1 MLAIKTL
8 FLIFKKLPLA
18 FRKPFMIDFKNT
30 FAHFLDFIINPSLK
44 TKTFPNNTNDTNLSS
59 INQILSVVSL
69 TPSKIT

>member
-1 MLAIKTL
+1 MS
-8 FLIFKKLPLA
+8 
-18 FRKPFMIDFKNT
+18 DFKNA

-44 TKTFPNNTNDTNLSS
+44 TKTFLNDTNDTNLSS

>member
-1 MLAIKTL
+1 MAIEIL

-18 FRKPFMIDFKNT
+18 FRKLFMIDFKNA
-30 FAHFLDFIINPSLK
+30 FVHFLGFIINPSLK
-44 TKTFPNNTNDTNLSS
+44 TKTFLNDTNDTNLSS

>member
-1 MLAIKTL
+1 METF

-18 FRKPFMIDFKNT
+18 FRKLFMIDFKNA
-30 FAHFLDFIINPSLK
+30 FVYFLDFITNPSLK
-44 TKTFPNNTNDTNLSS
+44 TKTFLNDTNDTNLSS

>member
-8 FLIFKKLPLA
+8 FLIFKKLPPA
-18 FRKPFMIDFKNT
+18 FRKLFMIDFKNA

-44 TKTFPNNTNDTNLSS
+44 TKTFLNDTNETNLSS

>member
-1 MLAIKTL
+1 MLAIETL

-18 FRKPFMIDFKNT
+18 FCKPFMIDFKN
-30 FAHFLDFIINPSLK
+30 ACVHFLGFIINPSLK
-44 TKTFPNNTNDTNLSS
+44 TKTFLNDTNDTNLSS

>member
-1 MLAIKTL
+1 MAIETL

-18 FRKPFMIDFKNT
+18 FRKLFMIDFKN
-30 FAHFLDFIINPSLK
+30 ACVHFLDFIINPSLK
-44 TKTFPNNTNDTNLSS
+44 TKTFLNDTNDTNLSS

>member
-1 MLAIKTL
+1 METL

-18 FRKPFMIDFKNT
+18 FRKLFMIDFKNA
-30 FAHFLDFIINPSLK
+30 FAYFLGFITNLSLK
-44 TKTFPNNTNDTNLSS
+44 TKTFLNDTNDTNLSS

>member
-1 MLAIKTL
+1 MAIETL

-18 FRKPFMIDFKNT
+18 FRKLFMIDFKNA

-44 TKTFPNNTNDTNLSS
+44 TKTFLNDTNDTNLSS